1 MIDKALETLL
11 TAFFTLMISIGVGVT
26 LLWAGK
32 SIKQSCSKINC
43 CKRNR
48 WICEYCGDIVHSTTQ
63 PYCKECCHVQRKD
76 VKMFKIKR

>member
-32 SIKQSCSKINC
+32 SIKETC
-43 CKRNR
+43 CKKNFR
-48 WICEYCGDIVHSTTQ
+48 WKCNKCGVVI
-63 PYCKECCHVQRKD
+63 
-76 VKMFKIKR
+76 